1 LGLKLGEKS
10 PGNNIKKMNYT
21 KDKISKESNHYQNY
35 DMFQL
40 YFGFKSDSLNTY
52 EKNRVRD
59 RYGAKAKKLLKE
71 KNEEDSNN

>member
-1 LGLKLGEKS
+1 
-10 PGNNIKKMNYT
+10 MNHP
-21 KDKISKESNHYQNY
+21 KDKIIKIDTIYKDY
-35 DMFQL
+35 DMFEL

-71 KNEEDSNN
+71 NNEEIRNN

>member
-1 LGLKLGEKS
+1 
-10 PGNNIKKMNYT
+10 
-21 KDKISKESNHYQNY
+21 
-35 DMFQL
+35 L

-71 KNEEDSNN
+71 KNEEVSNN

>member
-1 LGLKLGEKS
+1 
-10 PGNNIKKMNYT
+10 MNLP
-21 KDKISKESNHYQNY
+21 KDKISKESNNYQNY
-35 DMFQL
+35 DMFEM

-71 KNEEDSNN
+71 NNEEIRNN

>member
-1 LGLKLGEKS
+1 
-10 PGNNIKKMNYT
+10 MNLP
-21 KDKISKESNHYQNY
+21 KDKISKESNKYQNY
-35 DMFQL
+35 DMFEM

-71 KNEEDSNN
+71 KNEKNSSI

>member
-1 LGLKLGEKS
+1 
-10 PGNNIKKMNYT
+10 MNLP
-21 KDKISKESNHYQNY
+21 KDKISKESNNYQNY
-35 DMFQL
+35 DMFEM

-71 KNEEDSNN
+71 KNEKNSSI